1 MALYFVNMQLWI
13 IIGDSKLLLWVEAWT
28 SFHCRKCHIDSDQDD
43 FIEHNLEDHKD
54 SKSTLPNGTNG
65 HTDLLNQDKDKENLS
80 VSSKSLERVSVQT
93 KPKHPLLRKSSN
105 ITNDSGHSSVSDN
118 EDNVFRDQEEDS
130 RRHSLTVVDATGH
143 LDVPTNLNCLTK
155 NTSQSASSSA
165 LHSIHL
171 PHQRNAPRIAYSLS
185 EEALGVNRPRGRRSP
200 QGSPRLR
207 RQPTMETNSFS
218 VVDGADG
225 YVQLNQYKL
234 KNEIGKV
241 SSL

>member
-1 MALYFVNMQLWI
+1 M
-13 IIGDSKLLLWVEAWT
+13 
-28 SFHCRKCHIDSDQDD
+28 C
-43 FIEHNLEDHKD
+43 
-54 SKSTLPNGTNG
+54 
-65 HTDLLNQDKDKENLS
+65 
-80 VSSKSLERVSVQT
+80 VQT

-118 EDNVFRDQEEDS
+118 EDNVFRDLDDDSS

-143 LDVPTNLNCLTK
+143 LNVPTTLDCLK
-155 NTSQSASSSA
+155 HTSQSAVRSD
-165 LHSIHL
+165 LHPAHL
-171 PHQRNAPRIAYSLS
+171 PYQRNVPRIAYSLS
-185 EEALGVNRPRGRRSP
+185 EEALGVHRLSSGRSP

-241 SSL
+241 LSFLY